1 MPKWTEKKLR
11 MLNLYVVYA
20 YLCES
25 HGEYFWKEGSH
36 FPFVSRIHNT
46 FTGKCYQSVNMIYLC
61 LEETKITTSDRQ
73 VENEAFKMDKV
84 KPNKGKTN
92 SR

>member
-1 MPKWTEKKLR
+1 
-11 MLNLYVVYA
+11 
-20 YLCES
+20 
-25 HGEYFWKEGSH
+25 
-36 FPFVSRIHNT
+36 
-46 FTGKCYQSVNMIYLC
+46 MIYLC